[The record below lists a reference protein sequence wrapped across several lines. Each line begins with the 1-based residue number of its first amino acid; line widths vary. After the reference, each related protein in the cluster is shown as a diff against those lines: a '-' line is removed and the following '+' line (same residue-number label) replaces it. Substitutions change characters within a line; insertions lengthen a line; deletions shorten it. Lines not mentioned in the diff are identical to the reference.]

1 MTKTIG
7 EIHWLY
13 SNNGRSSPQHKHTD
27 RISIEALPEYTAI
40 KQPVFFISD
49 KVGKRSLQPR
59 EPSAWVEEPFR

>member
-13 SNNGRSSPQHKHTD
+13 SDNDRSSPKHTD
-27 RISIEALPEYTAI
+27 RISIEVLPEYTAI

-49 KVGKRSLQPR
+49 EVGKRSLQPR
-59 EPSAWVEEPFR
+59 VPSA